1 MALFQTTLSRYINSP
16 WYKNKQKFRIKTL
29 RRVLWQMSGFW
40 EYEYDMISL
49 NTRSRNFLALTVWI
63 NQMEM
68 HGLLFRR
75 RKDICIFPWLSTVRY
90 SLESKLF
97 GQRWAKLVTV
107 RDSVE
112 TKQSN
117 CRGQRSV
124 SGTAL
129 RTIFLIYDFFLL
141 HVHTYMFISKKN
153 T

>member
-1 MALFQTTLSRYINSP
+1 
-16 WYKNKQKFRIKTL
+16 
-29 RRVLWQMSGFW
+29 
-40 EYEYDMISL
+40 
-49 NTRSRNFLALTVWI
+49 
-63 NQMEM
+63 M

-141 HVHTYMFISKKN
+141 HVHICSFLRKILNGKTRSTMFYILYLKKVWEFIFN
-153 T
+153 WFLKQLKEFENLATLPAYFDWVNDFYKSSLSCFWSVFGS